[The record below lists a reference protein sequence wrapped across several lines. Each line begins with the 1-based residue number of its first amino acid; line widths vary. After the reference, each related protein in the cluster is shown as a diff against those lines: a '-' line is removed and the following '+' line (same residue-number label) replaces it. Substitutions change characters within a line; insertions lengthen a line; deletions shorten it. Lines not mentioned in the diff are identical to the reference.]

1 MVLSLPS
8 FRSPRYGVG
17 FRVSPLEMAARTY
30 IAYLDEFGH
39 IGPYVD
45 RQHPKHRT
53 SPVFGLAGYV
63 LPAERV
69 RWFATWFFKR
79 KCDLLEFEIRR
90 SGKPP
95 ALWEKKG
102 SALYTVQNIEKYREL
117 RHFTYRM
124 LRQLRNLG
132 GFVFYVGME
141 KDAAPHQHNPKGLYA
156 AVFGEAIKRL
166 DEFCEASGSASFLLA
181 LDQHEAMRPILIT
194 HAARAMFAGESPKRR
209 LIEPPIHLESDRY
222 QTIQAADWIA
232 ALVGRLGAFR
242 AEPESYPENES
253 FEQYF
258 GRCLHDAAHRS
269 SIRPR
274 RVNDSSSAG
283 SSE

>member
-1 MVLSLPS
+1 MVDATFALLPKPTLPRGLSCIS
-8 FRSPRYGVG
+8 F
-17 FRVSPLEMAARTY
+17 MATRAY

-39 IGPYVD
+39 VGPFIG
-45 RQHPKHRT
+45 REHPKHCT
-53 SPVFGLAGYV
+53 SPVFGLAGYL
-63 LPAERV
+63 LPLDRV

-79 KCDLLEFEIRR
+79 KCELLEFEIRR
-90 SGKPP
+90 SGKPA

-102 SALYTVQNIEKYREL
+102 SSLYTVQNVERYRAL
-117 RHFTYRM
+117 RHFTHRM

-166 DEFCEASGSASFLLA
+166 DDFCDDAGSASFLLA

-194 HAARAMFAGESPKRR
+194 HAARAMFGGESPKRH

-232 ALVGRLGAFR
+232 GLVGRLGAFR
-242 AEPESYPENES
+242 ADPDSYPENAS

-258 GRCLHDAAHRS
+258 GSGLREATRRS
-269 SIRPR
+269 SIKRKR
-274 RVNDSSSAG
+274 RTRFGHV
-283 SSE
+283 

>member
-1 MVLSLPS
+1 
-8 FRSPRYGVG
+8 
-17 FRVSPLEMAARTY
+17 MAARTY

-39 IGPYVD
+39 VGPYVD

-79 KCDLLEFEIRR
+79 KCELLEFEIRR
-90 SGKPP
+90 SKKQA

-102 SALYTVQNIEKYREL
+102 SSLYTVQNVEKYREL

-124 LRQLRNLG
+124 LRQLHRLG
-132 GFVFYVGME
+132 GFVFHVGME
-141 KDAAPHQHNPKGLYA
+141 KDAAPSQHNPKGLYA

-166 DEFCEASGSASFLLA
+166 DDFCEASGSASFLLA

-194 HAARAMFAGESPKRR
+194 HAARAMFGGESPKRR
-209 LIEPPIHLESDRY
+209 LIEPPISPRERPLSD
-222 QTIQAADWIA
+222 DPS
-232 ALVGRLGAFR
+232 GRLDRCVGGALGGFSGGARVLSRERELR
-242 AEPESYPENES
+242 AVLWTVPP
-253 FEQYF
+253 
-258 GRCLHDAAHRS
+258 
-269 SIRPR
+269 
-274 RVNDSSSAG
+274 
-283 SSE
+283 